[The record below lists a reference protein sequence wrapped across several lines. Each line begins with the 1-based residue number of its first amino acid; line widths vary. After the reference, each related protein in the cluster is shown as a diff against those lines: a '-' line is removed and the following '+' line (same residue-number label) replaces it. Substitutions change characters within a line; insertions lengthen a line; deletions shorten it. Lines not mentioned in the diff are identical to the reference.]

1 MFNLKAIQMRKI
13 VLATALAIG
22 SISIGTAATPIIFHD
37 GIMEEVMQQDFQEI
51 AVSEVPSPVIQA
63 LEEDYAG
70 AVVNKAYVDENK
82 TYKLEVTNED
92 GTMVELFADE
102 DGNWLNM

>member
-1 MFNLKAIQMRKI
+1 MRKI

-63 LEEDYAG
+63 LKEDYAG